1 MDSAKGS
8 GLAPKASLAPIFVA
22 FLSVV
27 SVSLLGFVVA
37 FWPEEPARPRP
48 PAAQTSVTAAPQSFD
63 GESDFVPMRER
74 GRGRWM

>member
-8 GLAPKASLAPIFVA
+8 EPATKASLAPIFVA
-22 FLSVV
+22 LLSVM

-37 FWPEEPARPRP
+37 FWPEEPARPHR
-48 PAAQTSVTAAPQSFD
+48 PAAETSVTAAPQAFD
-63 GESDFVPMRER
+63 GRPDFVPLREQ